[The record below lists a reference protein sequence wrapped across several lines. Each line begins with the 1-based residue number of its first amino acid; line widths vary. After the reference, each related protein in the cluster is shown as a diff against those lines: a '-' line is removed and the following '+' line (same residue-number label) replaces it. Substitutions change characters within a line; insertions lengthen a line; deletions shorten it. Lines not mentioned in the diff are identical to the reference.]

1 MEVPVEVLKIAT
13 VVYAMTQAI
22 KKTPWI
28 QGLLEKLGGAWVSI
42 ALAVLTAA
50 ATGFIQYAGDG
61 KVTATEAFQILGG
74 LVTAMGFHAG
84 MSAVEA
90 KAA

>member
-1 MEVPVEVLKIAT
+1 MDIPVEVLKIAT

-50 ATGFIQYAGDG
+50 ASGFVLYAGDG
-61 KVTATEAFQILGG
+61 KLTTTEAFQIIGG
-74 LVTAMGFHAG
+74 LITAMGFHFG
-84 MSAVEA
+84 MSKVEGA
-90 KAA
+90 QK